1 MLRNIMAL
9 NRHARDAVDQGVQAE
24 AILGL
29 PVLEEIARSR
39 YIPEVDMDQLDA
51 IAGRIET
58 QIRVLVEEK
67 AGVGEAA

>member
-1 MLRNIMAL
+1 MAL